1 MNIEKT
7 FAQELAWGDPIV
19 YEGIVLH
26 PVTVQYMMY
35 FMQCVSV
42 LQISPMEL
50 PDIKYK
56 SMSRLQFILECIR
69 TYGTAES
76 TPFTD
81 SVPKLFMTLMKMI
94 LGENQSFGLINPKD
108 HRLDGKIIR
117 IVREENGSTTELI
130 LTPKKFETFRKVVL
144 IQNGIDI
151 SDEELDPI
159 MRRVYYED
167 MQRIQQRTGNQS
179 SITDEDKLDLLS
191 LHNHCQR
198 SDLKSMTIRE
208 YTLKIDKLLAKDVYL
223 AQLNGQMSGFVKF
236 KKEPRHWLIKQT
248 NKEKI
253 LSHFRTEDD
262 IKGLLNDKG

>member
-1 MNIEKT
+1 MI
-7 FAQELAWGDPIV
+7 
-19 YEGIVLH
+19 
-26 PVTVQYMMY
+26 
-35 FMQCVSV
+35 
-42 LQISPMEL
+42 
-50 PDIKYK
+50 
-56 SMSRLQFILECIR
+56 
-69 TYGTAES
+69 
-76 TPFTD
+76 
-81 SVPKLFMTLMKMI
+81 LMKMI

-167 MQRIQQRTGNQS
+167 MKRIQQRTGNQS

-236 KKEPRHWLIKQT
+236 KKNL
-248 NKEKI
+248 
-253 LSHFRTEDD
+253 D
-262 IKGLLNDKG
+262 IGL

>member
-81 SVPKLFMTLMKMI
+81 SVPKLFMILMKMI
-94 LGENQSFGLINPKD
+94 F
-108 HRLDGKIIR
+108 
-117 IVREENGSTTELI
+117 
-130 LTPKKFETFRKVVL
+130 FC
-144 IQNGIDI
+144 
-151 SDEELDPI
+151 
-159 MRRVYYED
+159 
-167 MQRIQQRTGNQS
+167 
-179 SITDEDKLDLLS
+179 SI
-191 LHNHCQR
+191 
-198 SDLKSMTIRE
+198 
-208 YTLKIDKLLAKDVYL
+208 
-223 AQLNGQMSGFVKF
+223 
-236 KKEPRHWLIKQT
+236 
-248 NKEKI
+248 
-253 LSHFRTEDD
+253 
-262 IKGLLNDKG
+262 